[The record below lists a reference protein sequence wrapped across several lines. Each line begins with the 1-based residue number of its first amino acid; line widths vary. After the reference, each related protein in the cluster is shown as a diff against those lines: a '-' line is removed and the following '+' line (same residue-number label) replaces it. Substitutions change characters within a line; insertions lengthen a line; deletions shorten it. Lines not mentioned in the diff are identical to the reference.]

1 MVGIDLIKTSRMN
14 HFMERFGE
22 KGLRRFLS
30 EDEIVLVKSY
40 KTAAGFWAAK
50 EAFSKALGTGIGT
63 ECSFFDIKIYKSEK
77 GAPLF
82 ALSKSIIERFK
93 IIDASLSITHDGE
106 YAISVVSIE
115 SLGSSASN
123 KIKQF

>member
-1 MVGIDLIKTSRMN
+1 MIGIDLIKISRMSRL
-14 HFMERFGE
+14 MERFGE

-30 EDEIVLVKSY
+30 EDEIMLVKSS

-50 EAFSKALGTGIGT
+50 EAFSKALGTGIGA
-63 ECSFFDIKIYKSEK
+63 ECSFFDIKIYKSAK

-82 ALSKSIIERFK
+82 ALSKNIIEKFK

-106 YAISVVSIE
+106 YAICVVSIE
-115 SLGSSASN
+115 SLNSPSSD